1 MTCDEARAA
10 FTDLYD
16 GTLSGSPLAALSQH
30 LDGCPACQAEWAE
43 FRKAMRAL
51 VTLGESE
58 PSPGFAARVMERIE
72 APSRWQ
78 TAIQALFFPLRMKV
92 PLHAAALVVLLLV
105 GTWLLQRSPEIRQAA
120 DVRVPAPT
128 ARQVVPAAPT
138 PPVPEAKTAPQPE
151 VSAPTGMP
159 APSGREARMAR
170 REAAPRPADVPPK
183 TAPTPTI
190 PEGALKVEES
200 APRKEQKGVALE
212 APAPASAPA
221 PVLPARRAES
231 VETASKLAPPPPAAP
246 ARREVKDIAPAL
258 TGAPAKEKEREAAL
272 AMRAVPAKEREA
284 APQAAGSAG
293 ELFSSGAT
301 AFASRDYPKAIE
313 SFRAFLAGHS
323 TDRRIGDA
331 RFYLASAYLAVGR
344 HAEAATE
351 YETFL
356 RQYPNHRQV
365 PTALYGQGEARLL
378 MGDQA
383 GCQILRSALS
393 QHPQA
398 REAAAARDLLA
409 ARCR

>member
-30 LDGCPACQAEWAE
+30 LDGCPACQAKWAE

-105 GTWLLQRSPEIRQAA
+105 GTWLLQWSPEIRQAA

-128 ARQVVPAAPT
+128 
-138 PPVPEAKTAPQPE
+138 
-151 VSAPTGMP
+151 
-159 APSGREARMAR
+159 PS
-170 REAAPRPADVPPK
+170 
-183 TAPTPTI
+183 I
-190 PEGALKVEES
+190 PEGAPKVEES
-200 APRKEQKGVALE
+200 
-212 APAPASAPA
+212 
-221 PVLPARRAES
+221 
-231 VETASKLAPPPPAAP
+231 APPPPAAP
-246 ARREVKDIAPAL
+246 ARREVKDMAPAL
-258 TGAPAKEKEREAAL
+258 AGVPAKE
-272 AMRAVPAKEREA
+272 KEREA
-284 APQAAGSAG
+284 APQAAGSAD

-301 AFASRDYPKAIE
+301 AFAGRDYPKAIE
-313 SFRAFLAGHS
+313 SFRAFLAGHG

-331 RFYLASAYLAVGR
+331 RFYLASASLAVGR
-344 HAEAATE
+344 HAEAAAE